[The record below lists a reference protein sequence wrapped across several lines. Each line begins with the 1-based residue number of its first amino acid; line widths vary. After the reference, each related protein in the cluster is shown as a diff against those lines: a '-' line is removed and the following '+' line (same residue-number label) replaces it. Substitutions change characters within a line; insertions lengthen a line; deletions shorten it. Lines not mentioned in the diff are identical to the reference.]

1 MLRMV
6 QTELRRITYSMVT
19 RIGILLAIFF
29 VLLLL
34 FLDIKSVERSVN
46 DKQILMG
53 IEAKLQE
60 RKWAEEVDYGVITNE
75 KVKEDLDF
83 LRRYYKQEK
92 KLSRNDMKT
101 SLPSKVYYSHYL
113 PRESYYLWVQENYLG
128 WGSYGNEFSKI
139 LENQSLPSFEEG
151 RVERVKKI
159 LDKNK
164 FQGKAWEFLLKME
177 ENSRGPYEYGYFE
190 GWDWVIKFLYFV
202 PIVVLVIS
210 ISVGH
215 LFSEDYETGSYEVL
229 YSSRYGRNKL
239 FFARIFA
246 SFLFMLGV
254 MTVFLGVGIFGLF
267 FFLTM
272 DGGDLPIQAMSTL
285 ILYPWTIK
293 ETFVWQIA
301 LICLGGTAVV
311 ILSLAISLLS
321 KRTFVN
327 YGVLLGF
334 YAVSRYSSMMGMG
347 ENRLLGRIVVSFPFC
362 LGMDFGY
369 ERYQVYY
376 FFGKP
381 MTFYEFVPGFYLL
394 LLPLVVL
401 FLYVFQQQ
409 QDQKKYK
416 A

>member
-1 MLRMV
+1 
-6 QTELRRITYSMVT
+6 
-19 RIGILLAIFF
+19 
-29 VLLLL
+29 
-34 FLDIKSVERSVN
+34 
-46 DKQILMG
+46 
-53 IEAKLQE
+53 
-60 RKWAEEVDYGVITNE
+60 
-75 KVKEDLDF
+75 
-83 LRRYYKQEK
+83 
-92 KLSRNDMKT
+92 
-101 SLPSKVYYSHYL
+101 
-113 PRESYYLWVQENYLG
+113 
-128 WGSYGNEFSKI
+128 
-139 LENQSLPSFEEG
+139 
-151 RVERVKKI
+151 
-159 LDKNK
+159 
-164 FQGKAWEFLLKME
+164 
-177 ENSRGPYEYGYFE
+177 
-190 GWDWVIKFLYFV
+190 
-202 PIVVLVIS
+202 
-210 ISVGH
+210 
-215 LFSEDYETGSYEVL
+215 
-229 YSSRYGRNKL
+229 
-239 FFARIFA
+239 
-246 SFLFMLGV
+246 
-254 MTVFLGVGIFGLF
+254 MTVFLGVGIFGSF

-293 ETFVWQIA
+293 ETFVWQVA

-347 ENRLLGRIVVSFPFC
+347 ENRPLGRIVVSFPFC

-409 QDQKKYK
+409 QDQKK
-416 A
+416 